1 LPLLWRSE
9 EAGYG
14 GSVSRRGRAGDVAL

>member
-14 GSVSRRGRAGDVAL
+14 GLVSRRGRAGDVAL